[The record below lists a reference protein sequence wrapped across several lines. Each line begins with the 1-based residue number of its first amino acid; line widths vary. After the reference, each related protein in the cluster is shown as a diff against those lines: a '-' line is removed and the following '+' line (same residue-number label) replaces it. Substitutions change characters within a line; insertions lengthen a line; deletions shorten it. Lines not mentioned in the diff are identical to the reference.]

1 VAALDITISMSASQS
16 EILRQC
22 AVRAP
27 AGLFVQVDMTVSL
40 SSYFTAV
47 DNHKVYIR
55 FGVDV
60 HIKFFCSL
68 LAALRPNAS

>member
-1 VAALDITISMSASQS
+1 MSASQS

-22 AVRAP
+22 AVHVP
-27 AGLFVQVDMTVSL
+27 AGLFVNVVMTVSS
-40 SSYFTAV
+40 SSYVTAD

-60 HIKFFCSL
+60 YT
-68 LAALRPNAS
+68 